1 MKQRIPIPEKL
12 LLTVGEAAEY
22 SHIGQAKI
30 RELLNDSECNFVIRK
45 GTYSLIKRK
54 KFEEYL
60 LERNVL

>member
-12 LLTVGEAAEY
+12 LLTVEEAAEY

-30 RELLNDSECNFVIRK
+30 RELLNDSECDFVIRK

>member
-12 LLTVGEAAEY
+12 LLTVDEAAEY

>member
-12 LLTVGEAAEY
+12 LLTVKEEAEY

-45 GTYSLIKRK
+45 GGH
-54 KFEEYL
+54 
-60 LERNVL
+60 VH